1 MYKATRPSEY
11 ICFFPAEFPTRDDGD
26 VYAFMFVD
34 VYSEFLIM
42 TGMEKD
48 RSHKTILK
56 HIRLLTKNKD
66 FLKHKGSLFTLVL
79 HKYEEISIDIL
90 KIIKPFKGKVL
101 IDDAFVA
108 EIVSP
113 VLESLFASLAG
124 KSAPDKSFEN

>member
-1 MYKATRPSEY
+1 MFKATRPLEY
-11 ICFFPAEFPTRDDGD
+11 ICFFPAEFPTQVDGD
-26 VYAFMFVD
+26 VYAFIFVD
-34 VYSEFLIM
+34 VYSEFVIL

-48 RSHKTILK
+48 RNHKTILK

-66 FLKHKGSLFTLVL
+66 FLNHKGSPFTLVL

-108 EIVSP
+108 EKVSP

-124 KSAPDKSFEN
+124 KSGPDKSISN

>member
-1 MYKATRPSEY
+1 MYKATRPLEY

-48 RSHKTILK
+48 RSHKNVLK
-56 HIRLLTKNKD
+56 HIRLLTRHKD
-66 FLKHKGSLFTLVL
+66 FQLHRGKPFTLVL
-79 HKYEEISIDIL
+79 HKFEEISIDIFR
-90 KIIKPFKGKVL
+90 IIKPFKGKVL

-108 EIVSP
+108 EKVSP
-113 VLESLFASLAG
+113 VLESLFASLVG
-124 KSAPDKSFEN
+124 KAKPDKSFYN